1 MLNTWLVLR
10 QAGYALDQGRLD
22 EALAL
27 LAPPAIAGHQRG
39 AELRQQLGV
48 RLVERARQRLAQG
61 DQAGAWHD
69 LAQAGRAGIDPVR
82 LEGYRKEVC
91 DDTGEQLMRLLN
103 QRQPQQVV
111 DRLAALREAGMN
123 CPGLATLEQAAK
135 AWLAAQ
141 EMVHKGEL
149 GPALAR
155 IEAEPWQT
163 FSVLAEYRQQ
173 LQSLKERFHA
183 GSTALQEAIE
193 KQQWRE
199 VIRLADELLV
209 IAPQDHEIRRARSL
223 AWRELEPPTTVA
235 TRPAKALPQRS
246 APSEPPPDP
255 VPGLPRRVVLWIDG
269 VGGFLVCLA
278 PRVSLGQAATA
289 DGQVD
294 IPIFADISRL
304 HGYISRDAEGYL
316 FEALRPTTLRG
327 QPVTRT
333 LLRDQDVLTLGS
345 QCQVQFHQP
354 IAISTTARLTL
365 PSGHRL
371 PMGLDGV
378 LLMAETLLMGNSV
391 DAHIQVPSMVR
402 PVALLR
408 KKDEL
413 FVQSTQDFE
422 VDGVAHRGR
431 CSLLLD
437 STVSGVDW
445 RFTLEPIG
453 SKVLG
458 SRG

>member
-1 MLNTWLVLR
+1 M
-10 QAGYALDQGRLD
+10 
-22 EALAL
+22 
-27 LAPPAIAGHQRG
+27 QR
-39 AELRQQLGV
+39 
-48 RLVERARQRLAQG
+48 
-61 DQAGAWHD
+61 
-69 LAQAGRAGIDPVR
+69 
-82 LEGYRKEVC
+82 
-91 DDTGEQLMRLLN
+91 
-103 QRQPQQVV
+103 
-111 DRLAALREAGMN
+111 
-123 CPGLATLEQAAK
+123 
-135 AWLAAQ
+135 
-141 EMVHKGEL
+141 GEL

-155 IEAEPWQT
+155 LEAEPWQT
-163 FSVLAEYRQQ
+163 FSALAEYRQQ
-173 LQSLKERFHA
+173 LKTLRERYSA
-183 GSTALQEAIE
+183 DSTALQEAIE
-193 KQQWRE
+193 RQQWRE

-223 AWRELEPPTTVA
+223 AWRELEPPTAVA
-235 TRPAKALPQRS
+235 VRPAKAIPAPQP
-246 APSEPPPDP
+246 APQP
-255 VPGLPRRVVLWIDG
+255 VPAAVSGLPRRVVLWIDG
-269 VGGFLVCLA
+269 IGGFLVCLA
-278 PRVSLGQAATA
+278 PRVAVGQAATA

-304 HGYISRDAEGYL
+304 HGYISRDSEGYL
-316 FEALRPTTLRG
+316 FEALRPATLRG

-354 IAISTTARLTL
+354 IAITL
-365 PSGHRL
+365 PAGHRL

-378 LLMAETLLMGNSV
+378 LLMAETLLMGNTV
-391 DAHIQVPSMVR
+391 DAHIQVPSMAR

-413 FVQSTQDFE
+413 FVQSAQDFE

-431 CSLLLD
+431 CSLMLD

-458 SRG
+458 RRG